1 MESIKP
7 QLPAVRLPMTPFALE
22 IQPLAEPV
30 QKMQI
35 ETAEEEDAA
44 GKIRVRVC
52 IRFRRVSIC
61 ISFEVE

>member
-1 MESIKP
+1 MDSIKP
-7 QLPAVRLPMTPFALE
+7 QLPAVRLPMTPLAIE
-22 IQPLAEPV
+22 IQPLAESV

-35 ETAEEEDAA
+35 AASEEEDAA

-61 ISFEVE
+61 LSFEVE